1 MYCREALKKE
11 DRLKEKQKDMLRYKN
26 SKKRCNLYV
35 KNFPPT
41 TTKEELETLF
51 SRHGEIESIKLFNS
65 KEGEAVYAFVCF
77 KNPDAATLAKT

>member
-1 MYCREALKKE
+1 MTKKDREIEKKKE
-11 DRLKEKQKDMLRYKN
+11 MIRYKN

-41 TTKEELETLF
+41 TTTKNLEELF
-51 SRHGEIESIKLFNS
+51 GRYGEIESVKLFP

-77 KNPDAATLAKT
+77 KLPEAASNAKS